1 MGTALQRLLSI
12 DLGGTDSWIAQI
24 VAVVLGIL
32 LIRWLQKRVLRK
44 LKAKAATT
52 PAFWDDSLLA
62 AADRALSAL
71 VWIVGIAVAAHIV
84 GSRLAGIGI
93 FGSDSWVIQI
103 FVVIFITLLLN
114 WLQKRVLK
122 KLKAK
127 AATTRTPWDLA
138 FIEAASR
145 PLTFL
150 IWIVGIA
157 FAADIAG
164 SHTGADGDGTGIFAA
179 VEPLRAVGV
188 VATIA
193 WFLARFVHRAEE
205 HILRA
210 RVEKGEPFDR
220 TTADAIA
227 KLLRISIL
235 ITAFLVILQTLGYSL
250 SGLLAFGGIGG
261 LVAGLAAKDLLANFF
276 GGLMIY
282 MDRPFAVGDWVR
294 SPDREI
300 EGTVEHIGWRLTR
313 IRTFDMRP
321 LYLPNAIFTHIALEN
336 PSRMTNR
343 RIYETIGIRYDDA
356 DKMAAIIAAVKKM
369 LREHP
374 DIDPAKIMIVN
385 FNKFAP
391 SSLDF
396 FVYTFTRTSDWVRF
410 HEVKQDVMLRII
422 DIIAQHGAQCAFPT
436 STIHLAGADEA
447 AEPALAAEPAPAPAP
462 EA

>member
-1 MGTALQRLLSI
+1 MGAALQRLLSI
-12 DLGGTDSWIAQI
+12 DLRGADAWIAQI
-24 VAVVLGIL
+24 VAVALGIL

-62 AADRALSAL
+62 AADRALNAL
-71 VWIVGIAVAAHIV
+71 VWIVGIAVAAHII

-103 FVVIFITLLLN
+103 FVVIFTTLLIN

-138 FIEAASR
+138 FLEAASR
-145 PLTFL
+145 PLTVL

-157 FAADIAG
+157 FAAEIAG
-164 SHTGADGDGTGIFAA
+164 NHTDTDGMGIFAA

-193 WFLARFVHRAEE
+193 WFLARFVHRAED

-210 RVEKGEPFDR
+210 RMEKGEPFDR

-282 MDRPFAVGDWVR
+282 LDRPFAVGDWVR

-321 LYLPNAIFTHIALEN
+321 LYLPNAIFTQIALEN

-396 FVYTFTRTSDWVRF
+396 FVYTFTRTSDWIRF

-447 AEPALAAEPAPAPAP
+447 AEPAPAPALAS
-462 EA
+462 ES

>member
-1 MGTALQRLLSI
+1 MEHNPLGAALQRLLSI
-12 DLGGTDSWIAQI
+12 DLRGADAWILQI
-24 VAVVLGIL
+24 VAVALGIL
-32 LIRWLQKRVLRK
+32 LIRWLQRRVLRK
-44 LKAKAATT
+44 LKVKAAAT
-52 PAFWDDSLLA
+52 PTFWDDSLLA
-62 AADRALSAL
+62 AADRALNAL
-71 VWIVGIAVAAHIV
+71 VWIVGIAVAAHII

-93 FGSDSWVIQI
+93 FGADSWVIQI
-103 FVVIFITLLLN
+103 FVVIFTTLLIN

-122 KLKAK
+122 KLKVK

-138 FIEAASR
+138 FLEAASR
-145 PLTFL
+145 PLTVL

-157 FAADIAG
+157 FAAEIAG
-164 SHTGADGDGTGIFAA
+164 NHTDGVGIFAA

-193 WFLARFVHRAEE
+193 WFLARFVHRAED

-282 MDRPFAVGDWVR
+282 LDRPFAVGDWVR

-313 IRTFDMRP
+313 IRTFDKRP
-321 LYLPNAIFTHIALEN
+321 LYLPNAIFTQIALEN

-374 DIDPAKIMIVN
+374 DIDPARTLIVN

-396 FVYTFTRTSDWVRF
+396 FVYTFTRTCDWVRF
-410 HEVKQDVMLRII
+410 HEVKQEVMLRIV
-422 DIIAQHGAQCAFPT
+422 DIIAEHGAQCAFPT

-447 AEPALAAEPAPAPAP
+447 ALTPAP
-462 EA
+462 ES

>member
-1 MGTALQRLLSI
+1 MNDGAIVEHSPLGAALQRLLSI
-12 DLGGTDSWIAQI
+12 DLRGADAWILQI
-24 VAVVLGIL
+24 VAVALGIL
-32 LIRWLQKRVLRK
+32 LIRWLQRRVLRK
-44 LKAKAATT
+44 LKVKAAAT
-52 PAFWDDSLLA
+52 PTFWDDSLLA
-62 AADRALSAL
+62 AADRALNAL
-71 VWIVGIAVAAHIV
+71 VWIVGIAVAAHII

-93 FGSDSWVIQI
+93 FGADSWVIQI
-103 FVVIFITLLLN
+103 FVVIFTTLLIN

-138 FIEAASR
+138 FLEAASR
-145 PLTFL
+145 PLTVL

-157 FAADIAG
+157 FAAEIAG
-164 SHTGADGDGTGIFAA
+164 NHTDGVGIFAA

-193 WFLARFVHRAEE
+193 WFLARFVHRAED

-282 MDRPFAVGDWVR
+282 LDRPFAVGDWVR

-313 IRTFDMRP
+313 IRTFDKRP
-321 LYLPNAIFTHIALEN
+321 LYLPNAIFTQIALEN

-374 DIDPAKIMIVN
+374 DIDPARTLIVN

-396 FVYTFTRTSDWVRF
+396 FVYTFTRTCDWVRF
-410 HEVKQDVMLRII
+410 HEVKQEVMLRIV

-447 AEPALAAEPAPAPAP
+447 APLAPAP
-462 EA
+462 ES

>member
-1 MGTALQRLLSI
+1 MEPNPLGAALQRLLSV
-12 DLGGTDSWIAQI
+12 DLRGDDAWIAQI
-24 VAVVLGIL
+24 FVVVLGIL
-32 LIRWLQKRVLRK
+32 FIRWVQKRVLRK

-52 PAFWDDSLLA
+52 STFWDDSLLE
-62 AADRALSAL
+62 AADRALNAL
-71 VWIVGIAVAAHIV
+71 VWIVGIAVVVHIV
-84 GSRLAGIGI
+84 GSRLAGAGI
-93 FGSDSWVIQI
+93 FGADSWVIQI
-103 FVVIFITLLLN
+103 FVVVFATVLIN

-127 AATTRTPWDLA
+127 AAVTRTPWDLS
-138 FIEAASR
+138 FIEAAGR
-145 PLTFL
+145 PLTVL
-150 IWIVGIA
+150 VWIIGIA

-164 SHTGADGDGTGIFAA
+164 SHADGVGVFAA
-179 VEPLRAVGV
+179 VEPLREVGV
-188 VATIA
+188 VAAIA
-193 WFLARFVHRAEE
+193 WFLVRFVHRAED

-210 RVEKGEPFDR
+210 RAEKGESFDR
-220 TTADAIA
+220 TTADVIA
-227 KLLRISIL
+227 KLLRVSIL

-250 SGLLAFGGIGG
+250 SGLLAVGGIGG

-321 LYLPNAIFTHIALEN
+321 LYLPNSIFTHIALEN

-343 RIYETIGIRYDDA
+343 RIYETIGIRYDDV

-369 LREHP
+369 LRAHP

-410 HEVKQDVMLRII
+410 HEVKQEVMLRII

-436 STIHLAGADEA
+436 STIHLAGTDEA
-447 AEPALAAEPAPAPAP
+447 AEPAPEPEPAP
-462 EA
+462 ES

>member
-1 MGTALQRLLSI
+1 MGAALQRVLSV
-12 DLGGTDSWIAQI
+12 DLRGDDAWIAQI
-24 VAVVLGIL
+24 VVVVLGIL
-32 LIRWLQKRVLRK
+32 LIRWLQRRVLRK
-44 LKAKAATT
+44 LKAKAAAT
-52 PAFWDDSLLA
+52 PTFWDDSLLA
-62 AADRALSAL
+62 AADRALTAL
-71 VWIVGIAVAAHIV
+71 VWIVGIAFAAHIT

-93 FGSDSWVIQI
+93 FGADSWIIQI
-103 FVVIFITLLLN
+103 FVVCFTTLLVN

-138 FIEAASR
+138 FLEAASR
-145 PLTFL
+145 PLTVL

-164 SHTGADGDGTGIFAA
+164 SHTDGVGIFAA

-193 WFLARFVHRAEE
+193 WFLARFVHRAED

-210 RVEKGEPFDR
+210 RMQKGEPFDR

-313 IRTFDMRP
+313 IRTFDKRP
-321 LYLPNAIFTHIALEN
+321 LYLPNAIFTQIALEN

-374 DIDPAKIMIVN
+374 DIDPAKTMIVN

-396 FVYTFTRTSDWVRF
+396 FVYTFTRTCDWVRF
-410 HEVKQDVMLRII
+410 HEVKQEVMLRII

-447 AEPALAAEPAPAPAP
+447 APLAPAPTP
-462 EA
+462 ES

>member
-1 MGTALQRLLSI
+1 MGAALQRLLSI
-12 DLGGTDSWIAQI
+12 DLGGADSWIAQI

-44 LKAKAATT
+44 LKVKAATT
-52 PAFWDDSLLA
+52 PTFWDDTLLA
-62 AADRALSAL
+62 AADRALNAL

-93 FGSDSWVIQI
+93 FGADSWVIQI
-103 FVVIFITLLLN
+103 FVVIFTTLLIN

-138 FIEAASR
+138 FIEAANR
-145 PLTFL
+145 PLTLL

-164 SHTGADGDGTGIFAA
+164 SHTGGDSDGTGIFAA

-205 HILRA
+205 RILRA

-410 HEVKQDVMLRII
+410 HEVKQDVMLRVI
-422 DIIAQHGAQCAFPT
+422 DIIAQQGAQCAFPT

-447 AEPALAAEPAPAPAP
+447 AESVLTPAPAPVP